1 MQSGDM
7 FLIIITRRIG
17 GSFTTAA
24 YWQKNILKLALKV
37 LLLLSIQ

>member
-7 FLIIITRRIG
+7 FLIIIIRIG

-37 LLLLSIQ
+37 LFIY